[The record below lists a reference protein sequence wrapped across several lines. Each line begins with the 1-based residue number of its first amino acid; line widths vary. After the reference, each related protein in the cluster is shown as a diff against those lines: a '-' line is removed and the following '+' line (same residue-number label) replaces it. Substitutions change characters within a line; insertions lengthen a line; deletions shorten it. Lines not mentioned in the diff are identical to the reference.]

1 MRGNKGFTLVEMAI
15 VLVII
20 GVILGAVI
28 KGQDL
33 ITNAQT
39 KQIASGVSS
48 WRNLVYAYFD
58 RNGRF
63 PGDASRNGIIGDSTA
78 STPSEQADTGS
89 SISEIVTTMNYAP
102 TNPITAGG
110 LSFWVYFGNS
120 SPTVGTR
127 NCIVICKDAAC
138 ATTFS
143 TDELEVIKS
152 LDAAYDGVADAG
164 LGQFRGLTTA
174 PTITAAL
181 TGAGTPARDNRVVTA
196 IAAASF
202 SNAST
207 NGSTTAWGATHL
219 AAVWLFDRTF

>member
-1 MRGNKGFTLVEMAI
+1 MRNSKGFTLVEMAV

-20 GVILGAVI
+20 GIILGAVI

-39 KQIASGVSS
+39 KQIAAGVSS
-48 WRNLVYAYFD
+48 WRNLTYAYLD

-63 PGDASRNGIIGDSTA
+63 PGDIGRNGIIGDTA
-78 STPSEQADTGS
+78 ATEQITTGTAT
-89 SISEIVTTMNYAP
+89 SEIVTTMNYAP
-102 TNPITAGG
+102 TNPITVGG
-110 LSFWVYFGNS
+110 MSFWVYFGNAQ
-120 SPTVGTR
+120 PTIGTR
-127 NCIVICKDAAC
+127 NCMVICKDAAC

-164 LGQFRGLTTA
+164 LGQFRGATA
-174 PTITAAL
+174 VTLKGGLATV
-181 TGAGTPARDNRVVTA
+181 GTPARANDVVTA
-196 IAAASF
+196 IAAAGF
-202 SNAST
+202 VDASSAGT
-207 NGSTTAWGATHL
+207 ATAWATTDK